1 MVMLSVI
8 ACPGTSIKK
17 AIASIWTNVIKERVC
32 SILGFWQRNVLSSIL
47 VPLKGSA
54 MVPFDN

>member
-1 MVMLSVI
+1 MVLLSVI

-17 AIASIWTNVIKERVC
+17 ANASIWTNVIKERVC
-32 SILGFWQRNVLSSIL
+32 SILVFRPLNVLFSIL
-47 VPLKGSA
+47 VPLKGSI